1 MICRYVKVLPE
12 MAIQL
17 VEVTDTPLTIIY
29 PEVSGL
35 AQNVI
40 AEDKTAGIRIP
51 QNDFCIQL
59 IKKFRKPIVSTSANI
74 SGETAPITLAEIKE
88 EIKAAVDWIAKPN
101 LEGKA
106 THKASSII
114 KVGVENEI
122 EIIRK

>member
-1 MICRYVKVLPE
+1 